1 MRETYIAEGKDPSIV
16 RLFTFRYQEG
26 LSEKT
31 DRILYKGKDYE
42 LYGVNDINE
51 EHRFIKVW
59 GKHLC
64 R

>member
-1 MRETYIAEGKDPSIV
+1 MRETYIA
-16 RLFTFRYQEG
+16 
-26 LSEKT
+26 EKT